1 MFSLYSNRL
10 ILTSYFDSMLAGSQN
25 NGPRS
30 CTKPEI
36 SRKAIFGLTPLT
48 RDISKSY
55 GTQDEVEDSAISSLL
70 DYCVCKSSYIIIR
83 LDLDLTKFQ
92 VRSIKQHAFTTRM

>member
-1 MFSLYSNRL
+1 M
-10 ILTSYFDSMLAGSQN
+10 IDSMLAGYQN

-30 CTKPEI
+30 FTKPEI

-48 RDISKSY
+48 RDTSKSY
-55 GTQDEVEDSAISSLL
+55 GTQAEVEDSVTSSLL
-70 DYCVCKSSYIIIR
+70 VYCVCKSSYIIIR

-92 VRSIKQHAFTTRM
+92 VRSIKQHAFTTRV